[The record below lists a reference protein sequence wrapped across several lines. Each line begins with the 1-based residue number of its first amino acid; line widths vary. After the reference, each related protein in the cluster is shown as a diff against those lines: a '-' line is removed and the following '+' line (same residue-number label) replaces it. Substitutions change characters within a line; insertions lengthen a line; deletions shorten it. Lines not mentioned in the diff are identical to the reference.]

1 MTTIAEI
8 ADGIAKASRE
18 GASRNAE
25 RLSEWLET
33 ALHLYATRVL
43 TLGLPTARWQGILS
57 DCARGAGYTLGFADL
72 AIAATA

>member
-33 ALHLYATRVL
+33 ALHLYAARVL
-43 TLGLPTARWQGILS
+43 TLGPPMAR
-57 DCARGAGYTLGFADL
+57 
-72 AIAATA
+72 